1 MRNRRA
7 VWYCSSPWPGRN
19 LVVQLMAV
27 GIAFGVLCGG
37 WLRGESAKP
46 PIGAGEKPSE
56 SAKSSVAAEKS
67 GEQAP
72 KPDQAK
78 KPEPGQ
84 GKPAAKPRWPVS
96 RETTY
101 FTEPLDKDGY
111 VDYVAAWDAH
121 FSKGVQPEKNAY
133 VRLIQA
139 LGPRPAIPNRVPD
152 EFFRKLGIE
161 PLPDKGEY
169 FVSYWAFIREK
180 AKPQQD
186 REWQQHTDNLR
197 QARQRPWKQQD
208 FPLIAE
214 WLQVNQKP
222 LQIIAEAAERPQWFR
237 PLVLLES
244 ADKRSSLQFVG
255 LSGLHLLPDV
265 AQAYLTRSMWHCA
278 QGQNKQAWQ
287 DILTALRLART
298 VSQDPML
305 ISTLFAIAMENLAH
319 QTIVHFLEFTQ
330 PDAKT
335 SLSYYRDL
343 QNLRPRRPLA
353 EIVDQ
358 GERLVALDTIQLFY
372 RYGWVALDDSEQD
385 GVLSALQHRFM
396 QRILPWKKML
406 VIANQYY
413 DLLAL
418 AANEPDRAR
427 RLEAYE
433 SLYQKLQRALARI
446 YDVTLL
452 DLPMLMFKFGDDL
465 GERIIYLLLYLVSP
479 AMLRVQNAVD
489 QCDQYHQLILVALAL
504 EMYRAETGQYPVKLE
519 DLSPKYMPAVPKDI
533 FCGYLPIY
541 RRTERGYVLYSV
553 GLNGE
558 DDGGRTREDNPRGD
572 DLRIQIPNPFPN
584 KTKPDAKS
592 EPPEKKDS

>member
-1 MRNRRA
+1 MRNCTPVR
-7 VWYCSSPWPGRN
+7 YSTSSWPGRN

-27 GIAFGVLCGG
+27 GIAFAVVCGG
-37 WLRGESAKP
+37 WLRGESAP
-46 PIGAGEKPSE
+46 APTGAGGKPSE
-56 SAKSSVAAEKS
+56 RAKSSVAAEKS

-72 KPDQAK
+72 KPDQAE

-84 GKPAAKPRWPVS
+84 EKPRAKPRWPVS

-111 VDYVAAWDAH
+111 VDYVAAWNAH

-139 LGPRPAIPNRVPD
+139 LGPRPGIYNRLPD

-180 AKPQQD
+180 AKPKEGHDWKEQY
-186 REWQQHTDNLR
+186 ENLR

-208 FPLIAE
+208 FPLVAE
-214 WLQVNQKP
+214 WLEVNQKP

-237 PLVLLES
+237 PIVFRES
-244 ADKRSSLQFVG
+244 TGKPRSLQ
-255 LSGLHLLPDV
+255 LAELPELQLLRDV
-265 AQAYLTRSMWHCA
+265 VQAYLARSMWHCA
-278 QGQNKQAWQ
+278 RGQTKQAWQ

-298 VSQDPML
+298 VSQDPVVL
-305 ISTLFAIAMENLAH
+305 STLIAIAMENLTH
-319 QTIVHFLEFTQ
+319 QTIVRYLEFTQ

-358 GERLVALDTIQLFY
+358 GERVLALDTIQLFY
-372 RYGWVALDDSEQD
+372 RYGWVALDDSEQA

-396 QRILPWKKML
+396 QRTLPWKKML

-413 DLLAL
+413 DILAL
-418 AANEPDRAR
+418 TSNEPDRAR
-427 RLEAYE
+427 RQEAYE
-433 SLYQKLQRALARI
+433 SLYKKLKEALEHTEH
-446 YDVTLL
+446 VTLR
-452 DLPMLMFKFGDDL
+452 DLPTLLFKPGDKA
-465 GERIIYLLLYLVSP
+465 GERIIYLLLALVSP
-479 AMLRVQNAVD
+479 AITRVQNAVD
-489 QCDQYHQLILVALAL
+489 QCDQYHQLLLVALGL
-504 EMYRAETGQYPVKLE
+504 EIFRAETGQYPAKLE
-519 DLSPKYMPAVPKDI
+519 DLSPKYIPAIPEDI
-533 FCGYLPIY
+533 FSGYLPIY
-541 RRTERGYVLYSV
+541 RRTERGYLLYSV
-553 GLNGE
+553 GPNGQ

-572 DLRIQIPNPFPN
+572 DLRIQISTTLPD
-584 KTKPDAKS
+584 KAKPDAKP
-592 EPPEKKDS
+592 EPPENSDL